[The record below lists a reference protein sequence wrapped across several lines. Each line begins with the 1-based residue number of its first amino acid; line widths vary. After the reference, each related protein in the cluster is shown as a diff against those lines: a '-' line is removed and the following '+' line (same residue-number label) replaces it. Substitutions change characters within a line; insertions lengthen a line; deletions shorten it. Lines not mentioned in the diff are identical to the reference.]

1 MLRYAKSVFN
11 VCSQDIRDVMSAAD
25 RAHMISFTGGMPDK
39 RLLPVDEIDAIY
51 CKLGREVKQRGLQ
64 YGPTGGY
71 PALVESVRCYLQA
84 KGLPVEHHRL
94 LITTGSMQAI
104 YLIAKIFLDPGDR
117 VILEHPTFM
126 GAIAAFKSFQAALID
141 VATDEQGM
149 EPEGLA
155 RAAAQPPL
163 SKFAY
168 VIPNFH
174 NPWPYSMARKEAL
187 LDILHQRKLV
197 LLEDDPYNELYFEE
211 AEQNRIT
218 PMIAMNNTGLPIC
231 YTGSF
236 SKVLGPGMR
245 VGWLLGPEEIVR
257 HAEAVKQSIDACT
270 PMFTQ
275 MRANEFLISPRFET
289 YLAGIRLAYKQ
300 RGQTMLA
307 ALDRY
312 MPKAVRYNR
321 PTGGFYIWLFLPEG
335 VDAASVLHRA
345 MPRGVEFVVGKS
357 FDPQG
362 VKNDFLRL
370 AFCHTAEENIEPG
383 IRVLAE
389 VIEECYD

>member
-1 MLRYAKSVFN
+1 MLRYANN
-11 VCSQDIRDVMSAAD
+11 VTNLCSQDIRDVMSAAD
-25 RAHMISFTGGMPDK
+25 RAHMISFSGGMPDN

-51 CKLGREVKQRGLQ
+51 EKLAREVKQRGLQ

-71 PALVESVRCYLQA
+71 PALVKSVGRYLQA

-126 GAIAAFKSFQAALID
+126 GAIAAFKSFQAAMID
-141 VATDEQGM
+141 VATDDEGIV
-149 EPEGLA
+149 PEGLA
-155 RAAAQPPL
+155 RAVAQPPL

-174 NPWPYSMARKEAL
+174 NPWPYSMARKETIME
-187 LDILHQRKLV
+187 ILQQRKLV
-197 LLEDDPYNELYFEE
+197 LLEDDPYNELYFDE

-218 PMIAMNNTGLPIC
+218 PMIAMNKTGLPIC
-231 YTGSF
+231 YAGSF
-236 SKVLGPGMR
+236 SKIIGPGMR
-245 VGWLLGPEEIVR
+245 VGWLLGPEEIIR
-257 HAEAVKQSIDACT
+257 RAEAVKQSIDACT

-275 MRANEFLISPRFET
+275 MLAHEFLISPWFET
-289 YLAGIRLAYKQ
+289 YLAGIRLAYKKRCQ
-300 RGQTMLA
+300 MMLA
-307 ALDRY
+307 ALDRF

-321 PTGGFYIWLFLPEG
+321 PTGGFYIWLFLPAG
-335 VDAASVLHRA
+335 VDAATVLHRA
-345 MPRGVEFVVGKS
+345 MPRGVEFVVGKT

-383 IRVLAE
+383 IRILAE
-389 VIEECYD
+389 VIEECIH